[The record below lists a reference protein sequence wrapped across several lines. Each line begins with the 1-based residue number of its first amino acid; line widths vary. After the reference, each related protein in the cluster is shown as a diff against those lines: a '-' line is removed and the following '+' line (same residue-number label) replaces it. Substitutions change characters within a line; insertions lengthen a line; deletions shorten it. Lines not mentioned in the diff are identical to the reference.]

1 MTYTLTVNSTSVVRD
16 ADGAC
21 IPADPRNVDWQAYQ
35 AWVAAGNS
43 PNPAPTPPAP
53 VPTALLWQVEAVCN
67 AAPASL
73 DFTPPTWVEV
83 QAAVAAQNNAALTA
97 FFNVGMNP
105 IPADSKTLIALAA
118 AVPSPLSATQ
128 VAALV
133 AAAAAVA
140 IP

>member
-1 MTYTLTVNSTSVVRD
+1 
-16 ADGAC
+16 
-21 IPADPRNVDWQAYQ
+21 
-35 AWVAAGNS
+35 
-43 PNPAPTPPAP
+43 
-53 VPTALLWQVEAVCN
+53 
-67 AAPASL
+67 
-73 DFTPPTWVEV
+73 V

-118 AVPSPLSATQ
+118 AAPSPLCATQ

>member
-97 FFNVGMNP
+97 FFNVGNP